1 MLFRKKDESLAGI
14 SRAGLSK
21 WYEALS
27 DRDKVRV
34 RRYAEGAP
42 ENSAFDMLMHIAR
55 RAFGDENYD
64 FAAEICSHAAGFAD
78 TEMLRYE
85 INELAIDA
93 LFLSERWE
101 EALELCRGGKDMYV
115 SLKGSEHFPDLPKD
129 LRFRNRTIDILVGYM
144 KDYESA
150 NAALDEF
157 FEIGIISE
165 EDLRYRKNS
174 LKVHRL
180 QRTFDSIYS
189 LSK

>member
-55 RAFGDENYD
+55 GAFGDENYD

-78 TEMLRYE
+78 TKMLRYE
-85 INELAIDA
+85 ITNWPSTISSCQA
-93 LFLSERWE
+93 LGGGFGALPRRKGHVRFAER
-101 EALELCRGGKDMYV
+101 K
-115 SLKGSEHFPDLPKD
+115 
-129 LRFRNRTIDILVGYM
+129 
-144 KDYESA
+144 
-150 NAALDEF
+150 
-157 FEIGIISE
+157 
-165 EDLRYRKNS
+165 
-174 LKVHRL
+174 
-180 QRTFDSIYS
+180 
-189 LSK
+189 

>member
-1 MLFRKKDESLAGI
+1 MLFRKKDEGLAGI

-42 ENSAFDMLMHIAR
+42 ENSAFDMLMHIVRGAIV
-55 RAFGDENYD
+55 DENYD
-64 FAAEICSHAAGFAD
+64 FAADMCRHATEFAD
-78 TEMLRYE
+78 TEMRRYE

-93 LFLSERWE
+93 LFLSEHWE
-101 EALELCRGGKDMYV
+101 EALELCRGGKSMYV
-115 SLKGSEHFPDLPKD
+115 SLKGSEQFSDVPED

-165 EDLRYRKNS
+165 EDLKFRKNS
-174 LKVHRL
+174 LKIHRL